1 MHDALE
7 DEKETVDAQAV
18 LAQGEMNRKEFV
30 IVQYKKYIDTLTND
44 NASLKSRLSTSMT
57 ENAELRERMTGL
69 QQVTSSFAEL
79 QVSLDVKETENAKL
93 RERMFGLRE
102 SFTELQVTLEEK
114 EMENAQ
120 LREHMTGLQC
130 NIDELEKANHEENNQ
145 LISRT
150 NRSAHMIFPASR
162 SPWNI
167 SDEEQTGVLNKHL
180 SQCSFSENIHPDIMM
195 TEFRRDDDECVA
207 IACNNV
213 ADTINTQMWEIH
225 KEALRF
231 GVSETPRDLS
241 KELIT
246 EILGCSLISAAIE
259 IVKDCCSLSPLAI
272 IVLWNNLNID
282 HKTSQI

>member
-1 MHDALE
+1 MSATFPA
-7 DEKETVDAQAV
+7 KQ
-18 LAQGEMNRKEFV
+18 
-30 IVQYKKYIDTLTND
+30 
-44 NASLKSRLSTSMT
+44 
-57 ENAELRERMTGL
+57 LRERMTGL
-69 QQVTSSFAEL
+69 L
-79 QVSLDVKETENAKL
+79 
-93 RERMFGLRE
+93 
-102 SFTELQVTLEEK
+102 
-114 EMENAQ
+114 
-120 LREHMTGLQC
+120 C
-130 NIDELEKANHEENNQ
+130 NIYELEKANHEENNQ

-150 NRSAHMIFPASR
+150 NDRSASMIFPASR

-180 SQCSFSENIHPDIMM
+180 SQCSFSENIHPDICNIMM
-195 TEFRRDDDECVA
+195 TEFRRNDDECVA

-213 ADTINTQMWEIH
+213 ADTIKTQMWEIH